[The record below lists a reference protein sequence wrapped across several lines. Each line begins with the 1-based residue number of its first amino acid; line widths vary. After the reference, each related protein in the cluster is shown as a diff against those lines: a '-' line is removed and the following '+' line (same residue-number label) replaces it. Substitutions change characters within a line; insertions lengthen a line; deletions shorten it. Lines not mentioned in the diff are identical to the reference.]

1 MSHIA
6 CINRYVM
13 ALHKKILKW
22 TVGIILLLVALLLLL
37 TIGTGIFLTTQNL
50 NGLVEKYSGRFL
62 NAEVKS
68 DTINVH
74 IFKHFPY
81 LTFSMTN
88 GEVISG
94 VLRPVRDSSQWAIPV
109 SADTLLKFNR
119 IYVSVSV
126 PDLLRSKVN
135 IRSIA
140 IERPDIHAFVMPDGT
155 ANYDIV
161 KGGTEEE
168 TATDSTSLDLKIRR
182 IGIYNG
188 GHVRYSNL
196 KDSMLLSVDLNR
208 LFLRGNFTTDLEN
221 AELDRG
227 YLSKF
232 LLSVHKLSAKSEFA
246 TVARKGADTLK
257 LNADLV
263 HGTGV
268 HTSAKFAID
277 SLRMRRNNNRY
288 NIAALTETN
297 LAINDFTLI
306 KDIPLGIEGA
316 FTLSDSADVQ
326 RIDIE
331 DLYLNVA
338 KLPVE
343 FTGDLELSGDTLMTK
358 GGFRG
363 RVENFKLSEFLE
375 YIPEEMFP
383 AVKKLKTDAALN
395 LDLHMNGFYNFK
407 TGELPSLTAK
417 LTIPKSSAS
426 FKGMTSRINEMEADI
441 YAYYSA
447 TDKDSAAVEINKLLL
462 KGRSADLS
470 LNGKISRL
478 ASADPFVDVVF
489 KGWANLDTLSRL
501 FIEDKGSVCRGKVNA
516 DLSIKSNVSN
526 LNMYNIGNA
535 DIKGVISSD
544 TTIVALPKEHIFTY
558 LTGVHIGLGAVENK
572 YDSAIE
578 SGMRMFATNTTA
590 DTIYINYKR
599 EFEVVASKFRL
610 AGHNSAD
617 ITGGEKKVHPLN
629 GVTSVKRLDIKGPDS
644 LKLRAKSAEMKF
656 SILPYEHDYSIP
668 RLSAELKA
676 KSFGFR
682 EGFNIALVSNGDIAL
697 EAIINNRDNK
707 KMKERREAFLD
718 SLQKR
723 YPRIERDSLMSHFMK
738 RMERRRERSKGD
750 FDDQNLNFKIDNS
763 LGAIIR
769 RWKINGSIS
778 AKSGGLITPYMPL
791 RTRLYNVNF
800 KFNTDSLR
808 FHDTKLRCGKS
819 VMNFTGEVSG
829 IRRALLRNGT
839 IKIDGNIVSDSLNF
853 NELIT
858 AMHRGSEIMKHIEL
872 YRDSLSAITSET
884 QLEEAIAEVAPDTV
898 VSPLI
903 IIPGNVNATLS
914 MDIKKGRYSN
924 LELQEVKGEMSIR
937 DRCLQIKEFDAIT
950 NAGEMDFSGFYA
962 TRSKKDLS
970 TGFDLELKN
979 VEVEK
984 FVALMPDIDTL
995 LPMLKSFEGLI
1006 NCQIAATSQIDTAMN
1021 ILLPTLKGV
1030 ARITGDDLVLMD
1042 GETFSMIAK
1051 KLKFKNRERNLI
1063 DRISVEMLV
1072 NENKIEVF
1080 PFLAEIDR
1088 YKFAISGTQNL
1099 DLSFNYHISVLHSPI
1114 PFRLGVTI
1122 FGNMDDF
1129 DFKIGRAKYK
1139 SENLPVYSTIIDSTR
1154 LNLRDRI
1161 ENIYRIGIDAA
1172 LRNSQNMARLQRLQ
1186 REKEKFDAQH
1196 EAMDSLSAEEKQQY
1210 DAVGAETDSA
1220 AEAVQTETDTIPAP

>member
-22 TVGIILLLVALLLLL
+22 TVGIILSLVALLLLL

-306 KDIPLGIEGA
+306 KDIPLGIEGV

-363 RVENFKLSEFLE
+363 RVGKRCS
-375 YIPEEMFP
+375 
-383 AVKKLKTDAALN
+383 
-395 LDLHMNGFYNFK
+395 
-407 TGELPSLTAK
+407 LP
-417 LTIPKSSAS
+417 
-426 FKGMTSRINEMEADI
+426 
-441 YAYYSA
+441 
-447 TDKDSAAVEINKLLL
+447 
-462 KGRSADLS
+462 
-470 LNGKISRL
+470 
-478 ASADPFVDVVF
+478 
-489 KGWANLDTLSRL
+489 
-501 FIEDKGSVCRGKVNA
+501 
-516 DLSIKSNVSN
+516 
-526 LNMYNIGNA
+526 
-535 DIKGVISSD
+535 
-544 TTIVALPKEHIFTY
+544 
-558 LTGVHIGLGAVENK
+558 
-572 YDSAIE
+572 
-578 SGMRMFATNTTA
+578 
-590 DTIYINYKR
+590 
-599 EFEVVASKFRL
+599 
-610 AGHNSAD
+610 
-617 ITGGEKKVHPLN
+617 
-629 GVTSVKRLDIKGPDS
+629 
-644 LKLRAKSAEMKF
+644 
-656 SILPYEHDYSIP
+656 
-668 RLSAELKA
+668 
-676 KSFGFR
+676 
-682 EGFNIALVSNGDIAL
+682 
-697 EAIINNRDNK
+697 
-707 KMKERREAFLD
+707 
-718 SLQKR
+718 
-723 YPRIERDSLMSHFMK
+723 
-738 RMERRRERSKGD
+738 
-750 FDDQNLNFKIDNS
+750 
-763 LGAIIR
+763 
-769 RWKINGSIS
+769 
-778 AKSGGLITPYMPL
+778 
-791 RTRLYNVNF
+791 
-800 KFNTDSLR
+800 
-808 FHDTKLRCGKS
+808 
-819 VMNFTGEVSG
+819 
-829 IRRALLRNGT
+829 
-839 IKIDGNIVSDSLNF
+839 
-853 NELIT
+853 
-858 AMHRGSEIMKHIEL
+858 
-872 YRDSLSAITSET
+872 
-884 QLEEAIAEVAPDTV
+884 
-898 VSPLI
+898 
-903 IIPGNVNATLS
+903 
-914 MDIKKGRYSN
+914 
-924 LELQEVKGEMSIR
+924 
-937 DRCLQIKEFDAIT
+937 
-950 NAGEMDFSGFYA
+950 
-962 TRSKKDLS
+962 
-970 TGFDLELKN
+970 
-979 VEVEK
+979 
-984 FVALMPDIDTL
+984 
-995 LPMLKSFEGLI
+995 
-1006 NCQIAATSQIDTAMN
+1006 
-1021 ILLPTLKGV
+1021 
-1030 ARITGDDLVLMD
+1030 
-1042 GETFSMIAK
+1042 
-1051 KLKFKNRERNLI
+1051 
-1063 DRISVEMLV
+1063 
-1072 NENKIEVF
+1072 
-1080 PFLAEIDR
+1080 
-1088 YKFAISGTQNL
+1088 
-1099 DLSFNYHISVLHSPI
+1099 
-1114 PFRLGVTI
+1114 
-1122 FGNMDDF
+1122 
-1129 DFKIGRAKYK
+1129 
-1139 SENLPVYSTIIDSTR
+1139 
-1154 LNLRDRI
+1154 
-1161 ENIYRIGIDAA
+1161 
-1172 LRNSQNMARLQRLQ
+1172 
-1186 REKEKFDAQH
+1186 
-1196 EAMDSLSAEEKQQY
+1196 
-1210 DAVGAETDSA
+1210 
-1220 AEAVQTETDTIPAP
+1220 

>member
-1 MSHIA
+1 
-6 CINRYVM
+6 M

-22 TVGIILLLVALLLLL
+22 TGGIILSLVLLMLLL

-62 NAEVKS
+62 NAEIKS
-68 DTINVH
+68 DTISVH

-94 VLRPVRDSSQWAIPV
+94 VLQPARDSSQWAIPA

-119 IYVSVSV
+119 IYISVSV

-140 IERPDIHAFVMPDGT
+140 IESPDIHAFVMPDGT

-161 KGGTEEE
+161 KGSKEEE

-208 LFLRGNFTTDLEN
+208 LFLRGNFTTDLDN

-246 TVARKGADTLK
+246 TVAKKGEDTLK
-257 LNADLV
+257 FNADLV

-288 NIAALTETN
+288 NIAFA
-297 LAINDFTLI
+297 
-306 KDIPLGIEGA
+306 IEGE
-316 FTLSDSADVQ
+316 FTLSDSADVK
-326 RIDIE
+326 RIDID
-331 DLYLNVA
+331 DLNLNVA

-343 FTGDLELSGDTLMTK
+343 FNGDLELSGDTLMTK

-375 YIPEEMFP
+375 YIPKEAFP
-383 AVKKLKTDAALN
+383 AVEKLKTDAALN
-395 LDLHMNGFYNFK
+395 LDIHMNGFYNFK
-407 TGELPSLTAK
+407 TGELPSLTAR
-417 LTIPKSSAS
+417 LTVPKSSAS

-501 FIEDKGSVCRGKVNA
+501 FIEDKGSICRGKVNA
-516 DLSIKSNVSN
+516 DLSIKSLVSN

-544 TTIVALPKEHIFTY
+544 TTIIALPKEHIFTY

-617 ITGGEKKVHPLN
+617 ITGGEKRVHPLN

-644 LKLRAKSAEMKF
+644 LKLRAKSAEMNF
-656 SILPYEHDYSIP
+656 SILPYEQDYSIP
-668 RLSAELKA
+668 HLSAELKA
-676 KSFGFR
+676 KSLGLR
-682 EGFNIALVSNGDIAL
+682 EGFNIALVTNGDIAL

-707 KMKERREAFLD
+707 KIRERREAFLD
-718 SLQKR
+718 SLQKK

-750 FDDQNLNFKIDNS
+750 FDDQNIDFKIDNS

-778 AKSGGLITPYMPL
+778 AKSGGLITPHMPL

-839 IKIDGNIVSDSLNF
+839 IKIDGKIVSDSLNF

-924 LELQEVKGEMSIR
+924 LELEEVKGEMSIR

-1021 ILLPTLKGV
+1021 IMLPTLKGV
-1030 ARITGDDLVLMD
+1030 ARITGDNLVLMD

-1051 KLKFKNRERNLI
+1051 KLKFKNRKRNLI

-1099 DLSFNYHISVLHSPI
+1099 DLSFNYHISVLRSPI

-1122 FGNMDDF
+1122 FGDMDDF

-1161 ENIYRIGIDAA
+1161 ANIYRIGIDAA
-1172 LRNSQNMARLQRLQ
+1172 LRNSQNMARMQRLQ
-1186 REKEKFDAQH
+1186 REKDKFDAQY

-1210 DAVGAETDSA
+1210 DAAGEEQPLPAAPEMESDTSETKSA
-1220 AEAVQTETDTIPAP
+1220 L

>member
-1 MSHIA
+1 
-6 CINRYVM
+6 M

-22 TVGIILLLVALLLLL
+22 TISIILSLILLLLLL

-50 NGLVEKYSGRFL
+50 NGLVEKYSSKFL

-68 DTINVH
+68 DTISVH

-94 VLRPVRDSSQWAIPV
+94 VLQPVRDSSRLAIPAG
-109 SADTLLKFNR
+109 ADTLLKFNR
-119 IYVSVSV
+119 IYISVSV
-126 PDLLRSKVN
+126 TDLLRSKVN

-140 IERPDIHAFVMPDGT
+140 IEAPDIYAFVMPDGT

-161 KGGTEEE
+161 KGSMEAD
-168 TATDSTSLDLKIRR
+168 TATTDSASPDLKIRR
-182 IGIYNG
+182 VGIYNG
-188 GHVRYSNL
+188 GHVRYFNL

-208 LFLRGNFTTDLEN
+208 LFLRGNFTTDLEKT
-221 AELDRG
+221 ELDRG

-246 TVARKGADTLK
+246 TVARDVADTLR

-263 HGTGV
+263 HSGGV

-277 SLRMRRNNNRY
+277 SLRMRKNDNHY
-288 NIAALTETN
+288 TLAALTETN
-297 LAINDFTLI
+297 LAINNFTLI
-306 KDIPLGIEGA
+306 DDIPFAIEGA
-316 FTLSDSADVQ
+316 FTLNDSADVK
-326 RIDIE
+326 RIDI
-331 DLYLNVA
+331 DKLNLNIA
-338 KLPVE
+338 RLPVE
-343 FTGDLELSGDTLMTK
+343 FNGDLELSGDTLLTK

-375 YIPEEMFP
+375 YIPKEAFP
-383 AVKKLKTDAALN
+383 AVERLKTDAVLN
-395 LDLHMNGFYNFK
+395 LDILMNGFYNFK
-407 TGELPSLTAK
+407 TGELPSLTAR
-417 LTIPKSSAS
+417 LTVPKSSAS

-447 TDKDSAAVEINKLLL
+447 TNKDSAAVEINKLLL

-470 LNGKISRL
+470 LDGKISRL

-501 FIEDKGSVCRGKVNA
+501 FIEDKGSVCRGRINA
-516 DLSIKSNVSN
+516 DLSIKSLVSN

-544 TTIVALPKEHIFTY
+544 TTIVALPEKHVFTY

-599 EFEVVASKFRL
+599 ELEVIASKFRI

-644 LKLRAKSAEMKF
+644 LKLRAKEAEMNF
-656 SILPYEHDYSIP
+656 SILPYEQDYSIP
-668 RLSAELKA
+668 HLSAGLKA
-676 KSFGFR
+676 KSLGLR
-682 EGFNIALVSNGDIAL
+682 EGFNIALVTNGDIAL

-707 KMKERREAFLD
+707 KIRERREAFLD

-723 YPRIERDSLMSHFMK
+723 YPRIERDSLMPYFMK
-738 RMERRRERSKGD
+738 RMERRRERNKGD
-750 FDDQNLNFKIDNS
+750 FDDQIIDFKIDNS

-769 RWKINGSIS
+769 RWKINGSIN

-839 IKIDGNIVSDSLNF
+839 IKIDGSIVSDSLNF
-853 NELIT
+853 NELIS

-884 QLEEAIAEVAPDTV
+884 QLEEAITEVAPDTV
-898 VSPLI
+898 TSPLI

-924 LELQEVKGEMSIR
+924 LELREVKGEMSIR
-937 DRCLQIKEFDAIT
+937 DRCLQIKEFDATT

-979 VEVEK
+979 VEIEK
-984 FVALMPDIDTL
+984 FVALMPDMDTL

-1021 ILLPTLKGV
+1021 IMLPTLKGV
-1030 ARITGDDLVLMD
+1030 ARITGDNLVLMD

-1139 SENLPVYSTIIDSTR
+1139 NENLPVYSTIIDSTR

-1161 ENIYRIGIDAA
+1161 ANIYRIGIDAA
-1172 LRNSQNMARLQRLQ
+1172 LRNSQNMARIQRLQ
-1186 REKEKFDAQH
+1186 REKEKFDSQY
-1196 EAMDSLSAEEKQQY
+1196 EAMDSLSAEEKQLY
-1210 DAVGAETDSA
+1210 NAAGADTDTVTQTSR
-1220 AEAVQTETDTIPAP
+1220 TETPVAVPEVESDTVPAG